1 MFKEGLFINP
11 HDQRHY
17 DEEQRVEELHRIAES
32 NIEYLVDELNY
43 YTKEMLEDGIE
54 EYFSVDISGKTT
66 EEKKYIK
73 ELMKKEVL
81 EDYKLV
87 LVRR

>member
-1 MFKEGLFINP
+1 MFKEGVFINP

-32 NIEYLVDELNY
+32 NVEYLVDELND
-43 YTKEMLEDGIE
+43 YTEEMLEDGID

>member
-1 MFKEGLFINP
+1 MFKEGVFINP
-11 HDQRHY
+11 HDQRQY
-17 DEEQRVEELHRIAES
+17 DEEQRVEELHTIAES
-32 NIEYLVDELNY
+32 NVEYLLDELND
-43 YTKEMLEDGIE
+43 YTKEMLEYGID

-73 ELMKKEVL
+73 ELIKKEVL

>member
-1 MFKEGLFINP
+1 MFKAGVFRSP

-17 DEEQRVEELHRIAES
+17 DEEQRVEELHTIAE
-32 NIEYLVDELNY
+32 NNVEYLVDELNDY
-43 YTKEMLEDGIE
+43 MTEMLEDGID

>member
-1 MFKEGLFINP
+1 MFKEGVFINP
-11 HDQRHY
+11 HDQRYY
-17 DEEQRVEELHRIAES
+17 DEEQRVEELHTIAE
-32 NIEYLVDELNY
+32 NNVEFLVDELND
-43 YTKEMLEDGIE
+43 YTMEMLEDGID
-54 EYFSVDISGKTT
+54 EYFSVDISDKTT